1 MEWTELPLFPLNT
14 VLFPGVGQALNI
26 FEARY
31 KQLLTDCVRTNQRFG
46 IVGIESGLEV
56 GGAAEPYRVGCLAQI
71 TEIDNVDDGREYVVQ
86 ITGLER
92 IRILELDRES
102 KPYLSGRAVL
112 WPDEPDPAPTLG
124 AIAQVGTLFNDYI
137 RVLLRESGREESVA
151 MAALP
156 LKLPDDPTL
165 MSIVIGALLQVPI
178 EEKQHLLEAPSAG
191 ARLDAEIRLLNREL
205 SLLKL
210 THAGPEMEI
219 LEGRNRFSMN

>member
-26 FEARY
+26 FEERY

-56 GGAAEPYRVGCLAQI
+56 GGVAEPYRVGCLAQI
-71 TEIDNVDDGREYVVQ
+71 TEVNNVDNGREYIVQ
-86 ITGLER
+86 VAGLER
-92 IRILELDRES
+92 IRILELDRER

-112 WPDEPDPAPTLG
+112 WPDEVEPAPASG
-124 AIAQVGTLFNDYI
+124 ATSQAGTLFNDYI
-137 RVLLRESGREESVA
+137 QALLRESGRAESAA

-165 MSIVIGALLQVPI
+165 MSIVIGALLQVPV

-191 ARLDAEIRLLNREL
+191 ARLDAEIRLLSREL
-205 SLLKL
+205 SLLRL
-210 THAGPEMEI
+210 THAGPEMET
-219 LEGRNRFSMN
+219 LQGRNHFSMN